1 VQFGSYD
8 FQLLGKLVYV
18 LLQQHKV
25 LGLSK
30 SFSRMWLQKM
40 SISGEVPWLIS
51 FLIRLFAMPIPQE
64 LMSYGQGFPW

>member
-8 FQLLGKLVYV
+8 FQLLGKLDYV
-18 LLQQHKV
+18 LLQQHKE

-30 SFSRMWLQKM
+30 SFSRMWLPKM

-51 FLIRLFAMPIPQE
+51 SLIRKYS
-64 LMSYGQGFPW
+64 LM